1 MMREGSPL
9 SVGGT
14 GDLWNTERQ
23 QMSLCKAAFLGSE
36 TLLRS
41 CISLGYPC
49 YIASAVPRKGWVRS
63 AQGKDGMRHTALQ
76 ARGNGLD
83 LPYRHWLAG
92 YLTAVT
98 KLTKDTVDMRGT
110 TDIDGMLVLLEHYC
124 IKNLQHS
131 FSRALESL
139 GADRYPKRMTA
150 HATITLFGGLSKDAV
165 LTGDTEVGESW
176 SWRGNTVSTET
187 VPRAH

>member
-1 MMREGSPL
+1 CDTAKNKYRRTHRVAPLLSQDETGYPMMREGSPL
-9 SVGGT
+9 RVGGT

-49 YIASAVPRKGWVRS
+49 YTASAVPRKGWVRS

-83 LPYRHWLAG
+83 LPYRHWLTG
-92 YLTAVT
+92 YLTAVHQ
-98 KLTKDTVDMRGT
+98 LTKAMVNMRGT
-110 TDIDGMLVLLEHYC
+110 THIDGMLWLLEQYC
-124 IKNLQHS
+124 IKHRQRSSVTPWN
-131 FSRALESL
+131 
-139 GADRYPKRMTA
+139 P
-150 HATITLFGGLSKDAV
+150 
-165 LTGDTEVGESW
+165 W
-176 SWRGNTVSTET
+176 
-187 VPRAH
+187 

>member
-9 SVGGT
+9 RVGGT

-49 YIASAVPRKGWVRS
+49 YIASAVPRRGWVRS

-83 LPYRHWLAG
+83 LPYRHWLTGSLA
-92 YLTAVT
+92 AVN
-98 KLTKDTVDMRGT
+98 KLTKDNVDIRGT
-110 TDIDGMLVLLEHYC
+110 TDSDGMLWLLEQYC
-124 IKNLQHS
+124 IKNSLHS
-131 FSRALESL
+131 FSRAVQALVKEPPL
-139 GADRYPKRMTA
+139 RKG
-150 HATITLFGGLSKDAV
+150 
-165 LTGDTEVGESW
+165 
-176 SWRGNTVSTET
+176 
-187 VPRAH
+187 